1 MVAKSGA
8 PDAGVA
14 TSGAV
19 HQIGCSGAISGVP
32 APDMTVSDPVHRIM
46 VVISGA
52 PDVGVATSGAVHQI
66 RCSGAISGALGKKR
80 GKKINRLT
88 IHTVGF
94 EPRA

>member
-1 MVAKSGA
+1 
-8 PDAGVA
+8 
-14 TSGAV
+14 
-19 HQIGCSGAISGVP
+19 
-32 APDMTVSDPVHRIM
+32 M

-88 IHTVGF
+88 IHTGVRTPNLNVIVF
-94 EPRA
+94 VVALVF